1 MDEGDV
7 GPDAIDSEVDG
18 DVSAVGKVRRNIE
31 GDPGAYGTGQSLT
44 ASAIPPG
51 VRLTFAGTGMR
62 FSTQKFAPEQTPN
75 VVDLAGVFM

>member
-7 GPDAIDSEVDG
+7 GPDAIDFELDG
-18 DVSAVGKVRRNIE
+18 DVSAVGKVSGDIE
-31 GDPGAYGTGQSLT
+31 GDPSGHSAGQSLT
-44 ASAIPPG
+44 ARAIPPG
-51 VRLTFAGTGMR
+51 VRLTFAGTGMG

>member
-7 GPDAIDSEVDG
+7 GPDAIDFELDG

-31 GDPGAYGTGQSLT
+31 DDPGADGTGQSLT
-44 ASAIPPG
+44 ASAIPPV
-51 VRLTFAGTGMR
+51 VRLTFAGTGMG

-75 VVDLAGVFM
+75 VVDLAGV